1 MNAKGNRRPNSQLT
15 EDQIQAYLD
24 EVART
29 GLLMKSAK
37 AAGVS
42 YQTIK
47 RFREEHDDFEALVQ
61 EALDLYREAIEEEI
75 HRRAIEGVETPVF
88 GNLGPGLGSGEV
100 GQVRKFSDKL
110 LELHAK
116 RHIAAYRDKAQIDA
130 NITGGVLLV
139 REPPESE
146 EEWRKRHDGDSE

>member
-1 MNAKGNRRPNSQLT
+1 MNAQGNRRPNTNLT
-15 EDQIQAYLD
+15 DDQIQAYLD

-29 GLLMKSAK
+29 GLLMRSA
-37 AAGVS
+37 AVADVS

-47 RFREEHDDFEALVQ
+47 RNREEHDEFEAAVQ
-61 EALDLYREAIEEEI
+61 EALDVYRETIEAEI
-75 HRRAIEGVETPVF
+75 HRRGMEGVETPVF
-88 GNLGPGLGSGEV
+88 GSLGANAGTGVV
-100 GQVRKFSDKL
+100 GHVRKYSDKL

-116 RHIAAYRDKAQIDA
+116 RHIAAYREKAQIDA

-146 EEWRKRHDGDSE
+146 EEWRKRHNGESE

>member
-1 MNAKGNRRPNSQLT
+1 MNAKGNRRPNTTLT
-15 EDQIQAYLD
+15 DDQIQAYLD

-29 GLLMKSAK
+29 GLLMKSA
-37 AAGVS
+37 AAADVS

-47 RFREEHDDFEALVQ
+47 RNREEHDEFEAAVQ
-61 EALDLYREAIEEEI
+61 DALELYREAIEEEI
-75 HRRAIEGVETPVF
+75 HRRGIEGVETPVF
-88 GNLGPGLGSGEV
+88 GSMGANAGTGIV
-100 GQVRKFSDKL
+100 GHVRKYSDKL
-110 LELHAK
+110 LEIHAK
-116 RHIAAYRDKAQIDA
+116 RHIPAYRDKATIDA